1 MTEGESQHGG
11 APSLRARVV
20 RGSRRATYD
29 RDVIAAILDEALVC
43 HLGFVYEGQPVVVPT
58 LHARRGDLVYVHG
71 SSAGRAARALA
82 DGALACLTV
91 TLLDG
96 IVLARSAFE
105 HSVNYRSVVVYGPLR
120 VVAAPVEKLAAL
132 EAFTEQL
139 VPGRWAEVR
148 SPSPAELRA
157 TVVLAME
164 LTEAS
169 AKVRSGPPDD
179 GEGEDGDLSV
189 WAGELPHRSVWDNP
203 VSDPAS
209 RVELLP
215 PAYLTGYRRRKA
227 PS

>member
-1 MTEGESQHGG
+1 MGAHPHCGREWCGAVGAQPMTGTS
-11 APSLRARVV
+11 SLRSWMRH
-20 RGSRRATYD
+20 S
-29 RDVIAAILDEALVC
+29 C
-43 HLGFVYEGQPVVVPT
+43 HLGFVYDDQPVVVAT

-120 VVAAPVEKLAAL
+120 VVAAPDEKLVAL
-132 EAFTEQL
+132 EAFTEQI
-139 VPGRWAEVR
+139 VPGRWKDVR
-148 SPSPAELRA
+148 PPTPAELRA
-157 TVVLAME
+157 TVVLSLD

-179 GEGEDGDLSV
+179 GEGEDADLPV
-189 WAGELPHRSVWDNP
+189 WAGELPLRRVWDDP
-203 VSDPAS
+203 VPDPAS